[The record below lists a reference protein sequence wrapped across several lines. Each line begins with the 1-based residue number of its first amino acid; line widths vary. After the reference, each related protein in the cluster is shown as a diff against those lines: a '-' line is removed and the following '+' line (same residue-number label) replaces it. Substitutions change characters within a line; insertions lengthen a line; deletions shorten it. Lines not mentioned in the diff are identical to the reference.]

1 MENVEEYKACIIC
14 YTNCRNLILFDCKHL
29 IMCWGC
35 WKTMKED
42 HCPICKKV
50 ISTAKVIHSDKEV
63 APAMDDRV
71 EVLSEDD

>member
-1 MENVEEYKACIIC
+1 
-14 YTNCRNLILFDCKHL
+14 
-29 IMCWGC
+29 
-35 WKTMKED
+35 MKED

-71 EVLSEDD
+71 EVLSEDDWYVVVNW